1 MDFAYTPDKKE
12 RGHSWGGFVDERRSF
27 SLLPYDIYRSVRWDD
42 DARMND
48 ISHMPD
54 GKEELVSKENIIGV
68 QGQLWS
74 ETIRCFDHVTYYF
87 FPKSVGLFERGW
99 NASPAWQGTTASDDP
114 LFVSDSGTFLCILL
128 YLSRPFTICPTS
140 PFSCI
145 PTKSWA

>member
-1 MDFAYTPDKKE
+1 MTNAYMDFAYTPDKKE

-74 ETIRCFDHVTYYF
+74 ETIRCFELRDF
-87 FPKSVGLFERGW
+87 FYVFC
-99 NASPAWQGTTASDDP
+99 
-114 LFVSDSGTFLCILL
+114 FI
-128 YLSRPFTICPTS
+128 
-140 PFSCI
+140 
-145 PTKSWA
+145 